1 MAHSR
6 GFVNGYL
13 NPHKKSVLRAEYPE
27 AMLHLFL
34 SLSTVCSWH
43 CFVSTSRG
51 RELGNKGRRARSTS
65 SVSSSYGKQRGT
77 SLWASSRR
85 CYLFAFQSSPSSVT
99 SCNKAAK
106 KPKRREIQTLLFPLR
121 IQQELSILIYR
132 NIKEVYLYFH
142 PIPTLMTG
150 CSIFSHTCYVK

>member
-34 SLSTVCSWH
+34 SPSSVCCWH
-43 CFVSTSRG
+43 CFVSTSGG
-51 RELGNKGRRARSTS
+51 RELGSKGRRPRSTS
-65 SVSSSYGKQRGT
+65 SVSSIYGRQIGT
-77 SLWASSRR
+77 SLWASSRL

-106 KPKRREIQTLLFPLR
+106 KPKRREIQTPSFPLR
-121 IQQELSILIYR
+121 IQQEISILIYR
-132 NIKEVYLYFH
+132 NIKEVYLYFQT
-142 PIPTLMTG
+142 IPALITG